1 MAFLMDISGVWAD
14 QWFAILLFLGAILW
28 GTGIIVSWLGN
39 IMPGRFSTVELLSL
53 GVSASLVPLLAW
65 ACVCHLLGLLFAPSL
80 PLITIACI
88 FIPFLLWKSG
98 STRTI
103 TGLPILLV
111 AFAIFLVCISIN
123 MAWIAPITF
132 PAYFDSPEHYRIIK
146 ALLETNAFTWPT
158 LRYYHPGYHLI
169 LAAMSRLSVSGIVD
183 EMLVSGQLALSM
195 LAASL
200 FFMIKRETASNAAAL
215 FTFLLAGFGW
225 YMPAHAINW
234 GKYPAIFGLIC
245 SVFVFNLIYLMLQNN
260 LAGMEKRKLIPLLSA
275 GIVAAGFIHT
285 RSFIVCA
292 LFTVCLLIANAW
304 GTFNKKLRRLIL
316 GMFLFILLICVLYLK
331 NDVTFGSLISSYIKE
346 DFPTLLLA
354 CVLGIF
360 SVWKFP
366 KPVFALLLFISLLI
380 FSIYIPLPDFWG
392 YQNVF
397 LLDRPYVQ
405 ILLHIPFSLICGLG
419 FAALLEATATRQFA
433 GSLPADAVIQT
444 AVFGFLAINAIFFQ
458 EYRPSDCCQL
468 AGRDDAAAFS
478 WIQLE
483 LPHEATVLIAS
494 QDIAF
499 TQDQSHVATT
509 GVDAGI
515 WVAPITE
522 RKTLFLPSRIY
533 FTRSKFYG
541 RLCRRGVDY
550 IYVGNKPGSFNESD
564 LIQRPAWYQAVFILP
579 DVKIYK
585 LTQCA

>member
-14 QWFAILLFLGAILW
+14 QWFVILLFLGAILW
-28 GTGIIVSWLGN
+28 GTSLIGNWLGN
-39 IMPGRFSTVELLSL
+39 IMPGRLSTVELLSL
-53 GVSASLVPLLAW
+53 GISASLLPLLAW
-65 ACVCHLLGLLFAPSL
+65 ACVYHLLGLLFAAGL
-80 PLITIACI
+80 PLMTVACI

-103 TGLPILLV
+103 TGLPILLA

-123 MAWIAPITF
+123 MALIAQITF

-146 ALLETNAFTWPT
+146 SLLETNVFEWPT

-169 LAAMSRLSVSGIVD
+169 LAAMSRLSRSGIVD
-183 EMLVSGQLALSM
+183 GMLISGQLALSI

-200 FFMIKRETASNAAAL
+200 FFMIKRETASTAAAL

-245 SVFVFNLIYLMLQNN
+245 SVFVFNLIHLMLQNN
-260 LAGMEKRKLIPLLSA
+260 LAGMEKRRLIPLLSF
-275 GIVAAGFIHT
+275 GILAAGFIHT
-285 RSFIVCA
+285 RSLIICA
-292 LFTVCLLIANAW
+292 LFTISLLIANAW
-304 GTFNKKLRRLIL
+304 STFDKKPRRLIL
-316 GMFLFILLICVLYLK
+316 GMFLFILLIGVLCLK

-346 DFPTLLLA
+346 DSPTLMLA
-354 CVLGIF
+354 CVLGVF
-360 SVWKFP
+360 SVWRFP
-366 KPVFALLLFISLLI
+366 KPVFALLLFISLLVC
-380 FSIYIPLPDFWG
+380 SIYIPLPDFWG
-392 YQNVF
+392 YQNLF

-405 ILLHIPFSLICGLG
+405 ILLHIPVSLICGLG
-419 FAALLEATATRQFA
+419 FAALLEATTARQFA
-433 GSLPADAVIQT
+433 GTLPAGAVIQT
-444 AVFGFLAINAIFFQ
+444 AVFGFLAMNAIFFQ
-458 EYRPSDCCQL
+458 EYRPSNCCQL

-478 WIQLE
+478 WIQQE
-483 LPHEATVLIAS
+483 LPREATVLIAS
-494 QDIAF
+494 QDLSF
-499 TQDQSHVATT
+499 TQNQSHAATT

-522 RKTLFLPSRIY
+522 RKTLFLPSRRS
-533 FTRSKFYG
+533 FTRSRFYD
-541 RLCRRGVDY
+541 RLCKLGVDY
-550 IYVGNKPGSFNESD
+550 IYVGNKPESFNESD

-585 LTQCA
+585 LTQCS